1 MQTMMQALVIPSR
14 AIPALMDLERLQEL
28 ASAGDRDAQAELI
41 RQFYPRVQQMVHREL
56 ERDFRRQHRWL
67 LPLFSTGDIV
77 QEVFA
82 GVIQSLDTFRAE
94 DDDSFVK
101 YLSTLVKHR
110 LVDAIRHHEAGRR
123 DARRHVAPTTSIE
136 SGGPVD
142 DPTPSL
148 AASIS
153 EQLRAFREVLD
164 GFPERERALLELRLV
179 EKEQYSDIAD
189 KLAFPSDDAARK
201 AFNQAQ
207 ARLVVKLRAKGIN
220 PPTIT

>member
-1 MQTMMQALVIPSR
+1 
-14 AIPALMDLERLQEL
+14 MDLDRLQEL
-28 ASAGDRDAQAELI
+28 ACSGDRDAQAELI
-41 RQFYPRVQQMVHREL
+41 RRFYPRVQRMVHREL

-77 QEVFA
+77 QEVFT

-94 DDDSFVK
+94 DDDAFVK

-110 LVDAIRHHEAGRR
+110 LVDAVRHHEAGRR
-123 DARRHVAPTTSIE
+123 DARRQVAPPTSV
-136 SGGPVD
+136 GPGAGD

-164 GFPERERALLELRLV
+164 AFPERERRLLELRLV
-179 EKEQYSDIAD
+179 EKEPFADLAD
-189 KLAFPSDDAARK
+189 KLAFPSSDAARK

-207 ARLVVKLRAKGIN
+207 ARLVVKLRSRGIH
-220 PPTIT
+220 PPTIS